1 MTERREQILAAAL
14 AEFTA
19 HGVSG
24 GSIEGIRSR
33 SGASVGSIY
42 HHFGSK
48 EEIAATLYVEGL
60 RSYQEGFVAA
70 LDAAAS
76 TRQGV
81 EDAVRHH
88 LAWIADHHELAAFL
102 LLERDAR
109 VLVGSSEALRL
120 LNLRFFRAV
129 RDWTAPRVRGGELRA
144 LEPEVLTALWIGPSQ
159 ELGRHWLADPGRVSL
174 TEAAPELAGAA
185 WRSLTPGG

>member
-1 MTERREQILAAAL
+1 MIGRREQILAAAL

-48 EEIAATLYVEGL
+48 EEIATTLYVDGL

-70 LDAAAS
+70 LDRAGS
-76 TRQGV
+76 TRGGV
-81 EDAVRHH
+81 EGAVRHH
-88 LAWIADHHELAAFL
+88 VAWIAEHHEVAAFL

-159 ELGRHWLADPGRVSL
+159 ELARHWLTGSSRVSL
-174 TEAAPELAGAA
+174 TQAAPELAGAA
-185 WRSLTPGG
+185 WRSLTAGG

>member
-1 MTERREQILAAAL
+1 MMGRREEILAAAL

-42 HHFGSK
+42 HHFSSK
-48 EEIAATLYVEGL
+48 EELAATLYVEGL

-70 LDAAAS
+70 LDAAGS
-76 TRQGV
+76 TQAGV

-88 LAWIADHHELAAFL
+88 LAWIIDHHELAAFL

-109 VLVGSSEALRL
+109 VLVGSFEALRL

-129 RDWTAPRVRGGELRA
+129 RDWTTPRVRGGELRE

-159 ELGRHWLADPGRVSL
+159 ELARLRLAETSRVSL
-174 TEAAPELAGAA
+174 TKAAPELAAAA
-185 WRSLTPGG
+185 WRSLTAGG

>member
-1 MTERREQILAAAL
+1 MIGRREQILAAAL

-42 HHFGSK
+42 HHFGGK
-48 EEIAATLYVEGL
+48 EELAATLYVEGL

-70 LDAAAS
+70 LDEAAS
-76 TRQGV
+76 TREGV

-88 LAWIADHHELAAFL
+88 LAWIADHPELAGFL

-120 LNLRFFRAV
+120 LNVRFFRAV
-129 RDWTAPRVRGGELRA
+129 RDWTGPRVRAGELRA

-159 ELGRHWLADPGRVSL
+159 ELARHWLADASRVSL
-174 TEAAPELAGAA
+174 TKAAPDLAGAA
-185 WRSLTPGG
+185 WRSLTAGG

>member
-1 MTERREQILAAAL
+1 MIGRREQILAAAL

-42 HHFGSK
+42 HHFVSK
-48 EEIAATLYVEGL
+48 EEIATTLYVEGL

-70 LDAAAS
+70 LDGAGS
-76 TRQGV
+76 TRDGV
-81 EDAVRHH
+81 EGAVRHH
-88 LAWIADHHELAAFL
+88 VAWIVEHYELAGFL

-109 VLVGSSEALRL
+109 VLVGSSKALRL

-144 LEPEVLTALWIGPSQ
+144 LEPEMLTALWIGPSQ
-159 ELGRHWLADPGRVSL
+159 ELARHWLTDSSRVSL
-174 TEAAPELAGAA
+174 TQAAPELAGAA
-185 WRSLTPGG
+185 WRSLNAGG

>member
-1 MTERREQILAAAL
+1 MVVVVVVTGRREEILVAAL

-19 HGVSG
+19 HGVNG
-24 GSIEGIRSR
+24 GSIEGIRNR

-48 EEIAATLYVEGL
+48 EELAATLYVEGL

-70 LDAAAS
+70 LDAAGS
-76 TRQGV
+76 TQAGV

-88 LAWIADHHELAAFL
+88 LAWIVDHHELAGFL

-120 LNLRFFRAV
+120 LN
-129 RDWTAPRVRGGELRA
+129 
-144 LEPEVLTALWIGPSQ
+144 
-159 ELGRHWLADPGRVSL
+159 
-174 TEAAPELAGAA
+174 
-185 WRSLTPGG
+185 

>member
-1 MTERREQILAAAL
+1 MIGRREEILAAAL

-24 GSIEGIRSR
+24 GSIEGIRRR

-42 HHFGSK
+42 HHFSSK
-48 EEIAATLYVEGL
+48 EELAATLYVEGL
-60 RSYQEGFVAA
+60 GSYQEGFVAA
-70 LDAAAS
+70 LDAAGS
-76 TRQGV
+76 TRAGV

-88 LAWIADHHELAAFL
+88 LAWIVDHRELAGFL

-129 RDWTAPRVRGGELRA
+129 RDWTAPRVRAGELRG

-159 ELGRHWLADPGRVSL
+159 ELARHWLADRSRVSL
-174 TEAAPELAGAA
+174 RQAAPELAGAA
-185 WRSLTPGG
+185 WRSLTAGG